1 MLPPKWYQ
9 FFVALF
15 ASLGSALYGYDLG
28 VIAGSVDSPNF
39 EAQFAPSAAEKGAV
53 VALFT
58 AGAFFGAGFAGP
70 LADWLGRR
78 LTLMFGGVVFIL
90 GGGLQTGAKTLDFLY
105 SGRGESRDSDLFWIR
120 QLNHCSHRRAR
131 CWNLDHDYSAVSSGA
146 LPSQHSRACDVSSAV
161 YAGHWQPDRNLGFL

>member
-28 VIAGSVDSPNF
+28 VIAGAVDSPNF
-39 EAQFAPSAAEKGAV
+39 QAQFEPSDAEQGAV

-78 LTLMFGGVVFIL
+78 LTLMTGAIIFIL
-90 GGGLQTGAKTLDFLY
+90 GGGLQAGAQTIDFLY
-105 SGRGESRDSDLFWIR
+105 SGRGEIDFQLPLMSLADGNSSQQSRVWG
-120 QLNHCSHRRAR
+120 
-131 CWNLDHDYSAVSSGA
+131 WVS
-146 LPSQHSRACDVSSAV
+146 
-161 YAGHWQPDRNLGFL
+161 